1 MDKQLSNDGKQFV
14 PPANKM
20 PKQGKGKYGGK
31 SGVSP
36 QRYDTATNSFRSLKP
51 KTGKVGQGKGLNG
64 KGHDGKFGAP
74 DGGHGRDGRV
84 GGTGPVSQGDFNQ
97 GGVDAPTPSAGKIG
111 RANKMNTSTFAGS
124 SGQKLRPSRVG

>member
-14 PPANKM
+14 PPSSAT
-20 PKQGKGKYGGK
+20 PKQGKGKYGGSAPAK
-31 SGVSP
+31 SK
-36 QRYDTATNSFRSLKP
+36 RYDTATNSFRGMKP
-51 KTGKVGQGKGLNG
+51 KGGKVGQGKGLNG

-74 DGGHGRDGRV
+74 DGGYGRDGRV

-97 GGVDAPTPSAGKIG
+97 GGVDAPVPSAGKIG
-111 RANKMNTSTFAGS
+111 RANKINTSSFAGS